1 MLTIVARVVIDED
14 SCCAELLGALDLEAA
29 EDASVASEDDLA
41 GEVNAFL
48 DEGFV
53 VLHKMI
59 NMQPS
64 ARIYDHLPPACH
76 TQRR

>member
-14 SCCAELLGALDLEAA
+14 GCCAELLGTLDLETA
-29 EDASVASEDDLA
+29 EDASVAGEDDLA
-41 GEVNAFL
+41 GEIDAFL

-53 VLHKMI
+53 VLHEII

-64 ARIYDHLPPACH
+64 AGIYDHLPPACR
-76 TQRR
+76 TQQR